1 MGEAMHVKG
10 QELHG
15 KSLSSSQLCC
25 EPKTTA
31 KILVSQ
37 KERKISKYF
46 RRYIL
51 HLMTDKG
58 LVSKIYKDFLQI
70 SKKKVNNL
78 IGKNGQEPWTGIS
91 QMRKHKRPVHMRKDA
106 QPAIRKIQIT
116 VIMKY
121 HLPPTTLTKI
131 KSVHT
136 TLWRR
141 FRTMELLIY
150 RW

>member
-1 MGEAMHVKG
+1 MHVKG

-31 KILVSQ
+31 KTLVSQ

-51 HLMTDKG
+51 HSMTDKG
-58 LVSKIYKDFLQI
+58 LVSKIYKDFLQV

-78 IGKNGQEPWTGIS
+78 MEKKWARAMN
-91 QMRKHKRPVHMRKDA
+91 R
-106 QPAIRKIQIT
+106 
-116 VIMKY
+116 
-121 HLPPTTLTKI
+121 HLTDEKTQAT
-131 KSVHT
+131 STHV
-136 TLWRR
+136 
-141 FRTMELLIY
+141 
-150 RW
+150 

>member
-1 MGEAMHVKG
+1 MHVKG

-15 KSLSSSQLCC
+15 KSLSYSQLCC

-51 HLMTDKG
+51 YSMTDKG

-78 IGKNGQEPWTGIS
+78 MEKNGQEP
-91 QMRKHKRPVHMRKDA
+91 
-106 QPAIRKIQIT
+106 
-116 VIMKY
+116 
-121 HLPPTTLTKI
+121 
-131 KSVHT
+131 
-136 TLWRR
+136 
-141 FRTMELLIY
+141 
-150 RW
+150 